1 MMFVRMVSVSLLLLL
16 LSVLFSAQS
25 FAVKTDE
32 FLGPPE
38 CLENRFTRESCDL
51 VFCPPWQRCFNGR
64 CFCKPADQCPTGG
77 VASVCC
83 HDNQLRSYCQ
93 AMATSCLTRKPVMS
107 HFGGNCSDHQTK
119 FRTSIEQN
127 TGVVR
132 LFIPS
137 TGSTGNTGSSGEE
150 LLVCEQLW
158 DMAAAN
164 VACKDNGHLLGA
176 ASTGSLPYVA
186 LQTDNQP
193 VKCVSI
199 RCQGY
204 ENSLAECDI
213 YDSVRV
219 DGGKVATVTC
229 DQLAGEECDFR
240 CVNRKCVSINQT
252 CDGVDD
258 CGDRSDEM
266 CCRGCR
272 NGAFLCSSGVC
283 LHRERLGDGQVDCLR
298 GEDESQLITGKHQL
312 ITGKHQL
319 ITGKHQLITSKHQ
332 LITGKHQL
340 ITGKHQLIT
349 SKHQL
354 ITGKHQLITGK
365 HQLITGKHQLITG
378 KHQLITGKHQLIT
391 GKHQLITSKH
401 QLITGKHQL
410 ITGKQTGSQL
420 KSHVFYPT
428 GPLPSL
434 PPLTEYIS
442 PKSETKAARAHLE
455 SRLKCGVPKVT
466 RVRDDEEE
474 GGRGRFRRVVGG
486 RPTHPTQ
493 IQWQVGVE
501 VKQEF
506 QCGGVYIGGC
516 WVVTDAHCV
525 RPYSA
530 PPAGL
535 NPAAISVKFSL
546 WRRDRVE
553 KTTDTASVQNVF
565 IHPQFN
571 PNTSENAIALLE
583 LKKLENSEECLSE
596 NPAVSPICVPWTSR
610 LFQPNHTC
618 TISGWGRLR
627 QAGPTALVLQWA
639 EVSLIADC
647 QRFYNSSLKVGMI
660 CAGNLDGGVDAC
672 TGDNGGPLVCRDE
685 LGVSYL
691 WGIVSWGRGCGRA
704 DSPGVYVQVS
714 HYFEWIR
721 LITGWST
728 VTKFNS

>member
-298 GEDESQLITGKHQL
+298 GEDESQLITG
-312 ITGKHQL
+312 
-319 ITGKHQLITSKHQ
+319 
-332 LITGKHQL
+332 
-340 ITGKHQLIT
+340 
-349 SKHQL
+349 
-354 ITGKHQLITGK
+354 
-365 HQLITGKHQLITG
+365 
-378 KHQLITGKHQLIT
+378 
-391 GKHQLITSKH
+391 
-401 QLITGKHQL
+401 
-410 ITGKQTGSQL
+410 
-420 KSHVFYPT
+420 
-428 GPLPSL
+428 PLPSL

>member
-1 MMFVRMVSVSLLLLL
+1 
-16 LSVLFSAQS
+16 
-25 FAVKTDE
+25 AVKTDE

-107 HFGGNCSDHQTK
+107 HFGGNCSDVAVLYCCV
-119 FRTSIEQN
+119 SLLC
-127 TGVVR
+127 VV
-132 LFIPS
+132 LCCCYVVVMLCIVVCCV
-137 TGSTGNTGSSGEE
+137 
-150 LLVCEQLW
+150 LLLC
-158 DMAAAN
+158 N
-164 VACKDNGHLLGA
+164 SGA

-229 DQLAGEECDFR
+229 EECDFR

-283 LHRERLGDGQVDCLR
+283 LHRERLGDGQVDCLK
-298 GEDESQLITGKHQL
+298 GEDESQL

-332 LITGKHQL
+332 LITEK
-340 ITGKHQLIT
+340 
-349 SKHQL
+349 
-354 ITGKHQLITGK
+354 
-365 HQLITGKHQLITG
+365 
-378 KHQLITGKHQLIT
+378 
-391 GKHQLITSKH
+391 
-401 QLITGKHQL
+401 
-410 ITGKQTGSQL
+410 
-420 KSHVFYPT
+420 
-428 GPLPSL
+428 
-434 PPLTEYIS
+434 
-442 PKSETKAARAHLE
+442 
-455 SRLKCGVPKVT
+455 
-466 RVRDDEEE
+466 RDDLMN
-474 GGRGRFRRVVGG
+474 FSFMYVVLFSLFFFTE
-486 RPTHPTQ
+486 THRWKQKLMCFSVQTQ

-501 VKQEF
+501 VKQKF

-525 RPYSA
+525 R
-530 PPAGL
+530 
-535 NPAAISVKFSL
+535 VKFSL

-618 TISGWGRLR
+618 TISGWGP
-627 QAGPTALVLQWA
+627 GPTALVLQWA

>member
-1 MMFVRMVSVSLLLLL
+1 MLCIVVCCVLLLCN
-16 LSVLFSAQS
+16 S
-25 FAVKTDE
+25 
-32 FLGPPE
+32 
-38 CLENRFTRESCDL
+38 
-51 VFCPPWQRCFNGR
+51 
-64 CFCKPADQCPTGG
+64 
-77 VASVCC
+77 
-83 HDNQLRSYCQ
+83 
-93 AMATSCLTRKPVMS
+93 
-107 HFGGNCSDHQTK
+107 
-119 FRTSIEQN
+119 
-127 TGVVR
+127 
-132 LFIPS
+132 
-137 TGSTGNTGSSGEE
+137 
-150 LLVCEQLW
+150 
-158 DMAAAN
+158 
-164 VACKDNGHLLGA
+164 GA

-213 YDSVRV
+213 YDNVSH
-219 DGGKVATVTC
+219 C
-229 DQLAGEECDFR
+229 CEECDFR

-283 LHRERLGDGQVDCLR
+283 LHRERLGDGQVDCLK
-298 GEDESQLITGKHQL
+298 GEDESQLITEN
-312 ITGKHQL
+312 
-319 ITGKHQLITSKHQ
+319 
-332 LITGKHQL
+332 
-340 ITGKHQLIT
+340 
-349 SKHQL
+349 
-354 ITGKHQLITGK
+354 
-365 HQLITGKHQLITG
+365 
-378 KHQLITGKHQLIT
+378 
-391 GKHQLITSKH
+391 
-401 QLITGKHQL
+401 
-410 ITGKQTGSQL
+410 
-420 KSHVFYPT
+420 KSVCSSNSYFCV
-428 GPLPSL
+428 
-434 PPLTEYIS
+434 
-442 PKSETKAARAHLE
+442 ETKAARAHLE

-501 VKQEF
+501 VKQKF

-525 RPYSA
+525 R
-530 PPAGL
+530 
-535 NPAAISVKFSL
+535 VKFSL